1 MAKVKGYGQFCALA
15 RALDQVG
22 DRWSLLIVRELLVA
36 PATYGTLLNRL
47 PGLATNLLADR
58 LRDLQAAGLVRAER
72 ARTEPYELTDRGR
85 ALRPVVQAL
94 IRWGAPLMVTGPG
107 DDAMQD
113 HWGVLALE
121 AVLTSDRVT
130 GTPTRLRIT
139 CGTSQ
144 VDVVLGP
151 DNRRVEQALASVR
164 ADVELTG
171 SLPELLAA
179 AYTGAVPAGLV
190 TRGRPAAA
198 RAVLRPEST
207 VQDLHRQAR

>member
-1 MAKVKGYGQFCALA
+1 MARVKGYGQFCALA
-15 RALDQVG
+15 RALDQIG

-36 PATYGTLLNRL
+36 PATYGTLMRRL
-47 PGLATNLLADR
+47 PGLATNLLAER
-58 LRDLQAAGLVRAER
+58 LRDLQVAGLVRAER
-72 ARTEPYELTDRGR
+72 ARTDPYDLTERGQ

-94 IRWGAPLMVTGPG
+94 IRWGAPLMVTGPR

-113 HWGVLALE
+113 HWVVLALE

-130 GTPTRLRIT
+130 GAPTRLRMT

-151 DNRRVEQALASVR
+151 GSRRVEQARPEVS

-171 SLPELLAA
+171 TLPELLAA
-179 AYTGAVPAGLV
+179 AQSGAVPAGLV
-190 TRGRPAAA
+190 ARGRPGAA
-198 RAVLRPEST
+198 RAVLRAE
-207 VQDLHRQAR
+207 